1 MANLVNN
8 PVDTRTF
15 AQICAG
21 LTKRQWVELQG
32 EIAQK
37 LKRSTQSI
45 YNWKR
50 GSRVPSSAT
59 ERVKIS
65 NIVNAKFNIAT
76 RHWTL
81 FPY

>member
-1 MANLVNN
+1 MANLENN

-15 AQICAG
+15 TQICAG
-21 LTKRQWVELQG
+21 LTKKQWVELQG
-32 EIAQK
+32 ELAQK
-37 LKRSTQSI
+37 LKRSMQCI
-45 YNWKR
+45 YNWRR
-50 GSRVPSSAT
+50 GPRIPSSAS

-65 NIVNAKFNIAT
+65 NHINTKYGINT

>member
-1 MANLVNN
+1 MANLENN

-15 AQICAG
+15 PQICAG
-21 LTKRQWVELQG
+21 LTKKQWVELQG
-32 EIAQK
+32 ELAQK
-37 LKRSTQSI
+37 LKRSMQCI
-45 YNWKR
+45 YNWKLGPR
-50 GSRVPSSAT
+50 IPSSAS

-65 NIVNAKFNIAT
+65 NHINSKYNINT